1 MPLMVASVAG
11 LAFIR
16 EREYIKGFDSP
27 TSGTQ
32 LFIKKS
38 NCRHAC
44 TQGISEVAFLFL
56 TLETRTKQRHYD
68 K

>member
-1 MPLMVASVAG
+1 MVASVAG

-32 LFIKKS
+32 LLEKKS
-38 NCRHAC
+38 KSAAPPVVE
-44 TQGISEVAFLFL
+44 GISAVTLLFL
-56 TLETRTKQRHYD
+56 TLENRNKTK
-68 K
+68 KKL